1 MDEGLGCGSART
13 KEAMSTPPSL
23 TAAVVQLTSTEDV
36 AENLAAIGHWVGE
49 AARAGATFIA
59 LPENA
64 CWLRVSPDAVCPKEV
79 IPLGPDGSGGEGS
92 GPILT
97 ALLAVAAEHR
107 VWLLVGSFPEL
118 SPDPRRIYNTSVLI
132 DGTSG
137 GARGRVAATYR
148 KLHLFDIDV
157 KGSESQRE
165 SDTILAGDRAVVAEV
180 AGVPFGLSICYDLR
194 FPELYRRLVDDGARV
209 LTVPAAFTEFTG
221 KDHWLVLLRAR
232 AIETQTFVIA
242 PGQSGFHG
250 GKRRTYGKSTIID
263 PWGIPLC
270 MAGDGPG
277 FAIARL
283 DFASQDRIRA
293 SLPCLQHRHPALN
306 RGPTQ

>member
-1 MDEGLGCGSART
+1 
-13 KEAMSTPPSL
+13 
-23 TAAVVQLTSTEDV
+23 STEDV
-36 AENLAAIGHWVGE
+36 AENLAAIAHWVGE
-49 AARAGATFIA
+49 AARAGATFVA

-64 CWLRVSPDAVCPKEV
+64 CWLRVSPEAVCPKEV
-79 IPLGPDGSGGEGS
+79 IPSERVGEGS

-97 ALLAVAAEHR
+97 ALRRVAADNR
-107 VWLLVGSFPEL
+107 VWLLVGSFPEV
-118 SPDPRRIYNTSVLI
+118 SPDPARIYNTSVLI
-132 DGTSG
+132 DGT
-137 GARGRVAATYR
+137 GAAAGPGEAGESRALGRVAATYR

-165 SDTILAGDRAVVAEV
+165 SDTIAPGDRAVVTEV
-180 AGVPFGLSICYDLR
+180 AGVPVGLSICYDLR

-250 GKRRTYGKSTIID
+250 GKRRTFGKSTIID

-270 MAGDGPG
+270 IAADGPG
-277 FAIARL
+277 FAVARL

-293 SLPCLQHRHPALN
+293 SLPNLQHRHPALN
-306 RGPTQ
+306 RGPTHRENA

>member
-1 MDEGLGCGSART
+1 MFA
-13 KEAMSTPPSL
+13 PL

-36 AENLAAIGHWVGE
+36 AENLAAIELWVGE
-49 AARAGATFIA
+49 AARAGASFVA

-64 CWLRVSPDAVCPKEV
+64 CWLRVSPDAVCPKEA
-79 IPLGPDGSGGEGS
+79 IPNEGEEAAS

-97 ALLAVAAEHR
+97 ALRRVAAAHR
-107 VWLLVGSFPEL
+107 VWLLIGSFPEV

-132 DGTSG
+132 DGTMGTAEASG
-137 GARGRVAATYR
+137 LGRVVATYR

-165 SDTILAGDRAVVAEV
+165 SDTIAPGDRAVVADV
-180 AGVPFGLSICYDLR
+180 AGVPVGLSICYDLR

-250 GKRRTYGKSTIID
+250 GRRRTYGKSTIID

-270 MAGDGPG
+270 IAGDGPG

-293 SLPCLQHRHPALN
+293 SLPCLQHRHPALG
-306 RGPTQ
+306 RGPTH

>member
-1 MDEGLGCGSART
+1 
-13 KEAMSTPPSL
+13 MSIPVL

-36 AENLAAIGHWVGE
+36 AENLRVIALLVGE
-49 AARAGATFIA
+49 AARAGAELVA

-64 CWLRVSPDAVCPKEV
+64 CWMRTTPDAVCPMEPV
-79 IPLGPDGSGGEGS
+79 PGD

-97 ALLAVAAEHR
+97 ALRTIAAEAR
-107 VWLLVGSFPEL
+107 VWLVVGSFAETG
-118 SPDPRRIYNTSVLI
+118 PDAQHHYNTSVVI
-132 DGTSG
+132 DGTG
-137 GARGRVAATYR
+137 GAAGVGASGLGQVTATYR

-165 SDTILAGDRAVVAEV
+165 SDTIAPGDRAVTTAIR
-180 AGVPFGLSICYDLR
+180 GVRTGLSICYDLR
-194 FPELYRRLVDDGARV
+194 FPELYRRLVDEGARV

-242 PGQSGFHG
+242 PGQSGVHG

-270 MAGDGPG
+270 IAPDGPG
-277 FAIARL
+277 FALARL
-283 DFASQDRIRA
+283 DFAAQDRIRA
-293 SLPCLQHRHPALN
+293 SLPCLSHRNPAL
-306 RGPTQ
+306 G

>member
-1 MDEGLGCGSART
+1 MLA
-13 KEAMSTPPSL
+13 PL

-36 AENLAAIGHWVGE
+36 AENLAAIALWVGE
-49 AARAGATFIA
+49 AARAGATFVA

-64 CWLRVSPDAVCPKEV
+64 CWLRISPEAVCPKEV
-79 IPLGPDGSGGEGS
+79 IPARGDEAAS

-97 ALLAVAAEHR
+97 ALRRIAAENR
-107 VWLLVGSFPEL
+107 VWLLVGSFPEA
-118 SPDPRRIYNTSVLI
+118 SPDPGRIYNTSVLI
-132 DGTSG
+132 DGTAG
-137 GARGRVAATYR
+137 PGRVAATYR

-165 SDTILAGDRAVVAEV
+165 SDTIAPGDRAVVAEV
-180 AGVPFGLSICYDLR
+180 AGVPVGLSICYDLR

-270 MAGDGPG
+270 IAGDGPG
-277 FAIARL
+277 FAVARL

-306 RGPTQ
+306 RGPTHRENV

>member
-1 MDEGLGCGSART
+1 MLS
-13 KEAMSTPPSL
+13 PL

-36 AENLAAIGHWVGE
+36 AENLAAIAHWVGE
-49 AARAGATFIA
+49 AARAGASFVA

-64 CWLRVSPDAVCPKEV
+64 CWLRVSADAVCPKEV
-79 IPLGPDGSGGEGS
+79 IPSGAGGEGS
-92 GPILT
+92 GPILS
-97 ALLAVAAEHR
+97 ALKRIAAENR
-107 VWLLVGSFPEL
+107 VWLLVGSFPEV
-118 SPDPRRIYNTSVLI
+118 SPDPGRIYNTSVLI

-137 GARGRVAATYR
+137 TEGIPGLGRVAATYR

-165 SDTILAGDRAVVAEV
+165 SDTIAPGDRAVVTEV
-180 AGVPFGLSICYDLR
+180 AGVPVGLSICYDLR

-270 MAGDGPG
+270 IAGDGPG

-293 SLPCLQHRHPALN
+293 SLPCLQHRHPALS
-306 RGPTQ
+306 RGTTYRENA